1 MVNWLD
7 RENPQAGGAEVQLH
21 ETFGR
26 LAARGHRITLL
37 VSGWEGARPREELD
51 GMQVIRTGRRYT
63 FPLHA
68 WRRWWSELRH
78 EPFDL
83 LVEDV
88 NKFPLFTSLW
98 GGPPVVLQ
106 VPHLFGAVAFRQ
118 ESWPVAAAVWTGERL
133 MPAVYGGVRI
143 HAASRSTARDL
154 SARGFSR
161 DRIRVIHNGVDHSF
175 YRPEDAVEREEEP
188 TFVYVGRLKA
198 YKELHVV
205 LEALALL
212 AARGRAPRLR
222 IAGKGDDRRRLEAR
236 CRELG
241 VEDRVDFL
249 GWVSEE
255 RKRRLLRTAWA
266 SVYPSPKEGWGIT
279 NIEAA
284 ACGTPAVAS
293 DSPGLRES
301 VVDGVSGLLVPH
313 ADREAWADALER
325 LSTDPELRR
334 RLAEGALRH
343 ARTFSWERAAS
354 ETEEDLYRVLRG

>member
-1 MVNWLD
+1 MVNWQD
-7 RENPQAGGAEVQLH
+7 RLNPQAGGAEVQLH

-26 LAARGHRITLL
+26 LAERGHRITLL
-37 VSGWEGARPREELD
+37 VSGWNGARPREEVD
-51 GMQVIRTGRRYT
+51 GMRVVRTGRRYS
-63 FPLHA
+63 FPLFA

-98 GGPPVVLQ
+98 RGPPLVLQ
-106 VPHLFGAVAFRQ
+106 VPHLFGSVAFQQ
-118 ESWPVAAAVWTGERL
+118 ESWPVAATVWAGERL
-133 MPAVYGGVRI
+133 MPPIYRGVRI
-143 HAASRSTARDL
+143 HAASESTARDL
-154 SARGFSR
+154 VERGFSR

-175 YRPEDAVEREEEP
+175 YRPDEGVERASEP
-188 TFVYVGRLKA
+188 TIVYVGRLKE
-198 YKELHVV
+198 YKELDVV

-212 AARGRAPRLR
+212 ADRGRNLRLR
-222 IAGKGDDRRRLEAR
+222 IAGKGDDRSRLEDR

-241 VEDRVDFL
+241 LEGRVEFL
-249 GWVSEE
+249 GYVTEE
-255 RKRRLLRTAWA
+255 RKRRLLRTAWV

-301 VVDGVSGLLVPH
+301 VADGVSGILVPH
-313 ADREAWADALER
+313 EDREAWAGALER
-325 LSTDPELRR
+325 LVDDPDLRG
-334 RLAEGALRH
+334 RLADGARRH
-343 ARTFSWERAAS
+343 ARRFSWERAAA
-354 ETEEDLYRVLRG
+354 ETEEDLYRVLGG